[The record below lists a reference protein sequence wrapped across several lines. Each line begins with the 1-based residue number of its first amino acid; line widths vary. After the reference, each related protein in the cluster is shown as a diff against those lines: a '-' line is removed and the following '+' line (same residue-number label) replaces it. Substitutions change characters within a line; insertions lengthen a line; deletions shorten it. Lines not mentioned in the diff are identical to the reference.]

1 MDEDENLVEAG
12 SLGRGKPIPVFF
24 ETLEHR
30 VEHPERGLF
39 RKCQKGG
46 PQSGA
51 NRTRAGPTGGL
62 GFLKDRRVEE
72 ERRAVIVRE
81 SSQSSSGERAGD
93 KTAARFKAWE
103 GKASERKKPM
113 SAGEAV
119 TSGEIQRRRTQASEG

>member
-1 MDEDENLVEAG
+1 
-12 SLGRGKPIPVFF
+12 
-24 ETLEHR
+24 
-30 VEHPERGLF
+30 
-39 RKCQKGG
+39 
-46 PQSGA
+46 
-51 NRTRAGPTGGL
+51 
-62 GFLKDRRVEE
+62 VEE